1 VRRVESH
8 PGDTAFAR
16 RMVAAMA
23 KACPNLASV
32 LTDRPWRIIRIPE
45 VDWGFTS
52 FSREEDV
59 RTLWSLNLM

>member
-1 VRRVESH
+1 MRRVESH
-8 PGDTAFAR
+8 PGDTAAR
-16 RMVAAMA
+16 RVVATTMA

-32 LTDRPWRIIRIPE
+32 LTARPWRIIRIPE

-59 RTLWSLNLM
+59 RILWSLNLM

>member
-1 VRRVESH
+1 
-8 PGDTAFAR
+8 
-16 RMVAAMA
+16 MVAAMA

-32 LTDRPWRIIRIPE
+32 LTARPWRIIRIPE